1 MENKNARAF
10 KFRAS
15 ARSRDTVSRVQS
27 FWAMKGASFPRLV
40 ALCKLSLIFSRKPGF
55 KSHQK
60 LLQAQQTFQNYVKI
74 IDMKIDLHR

>member
-27 FWAMKGASFPRLV
+27 FWAMSKFSTAGSFMQTFLDFQLKTWV
-40 ALCKLSLIFSRKPGF
+40 

-74 IDMKIDLHR
+74 IDMRLDLHR